1 MVTVS
6 TFTENDT
13 SVVCDKPSVCP
24 GEAVNC
30 VCATGNSN
38 LLAWVTDG
46 SRLVFTLNDPL
57 LLRQNVTGSSAYG
70 ILTDRYNESGIQVI
84 ISNLT
89 FTASM
94 DDTSLLAKCENVDRS
109 TSNPAIIP
117 VVGKL
122 SNIGA
127 YSHILS

>member
-1 MVTVS
+1 MG
-6 TFTENDT
+6 DRW
-13 SVVCDKPSVCP
+13 KQ
-24 GEAVNC
+24 AC
-30 VCATGNSN
+30 VYSI
-38 LLAWVTDG
+38 
-46 SRLVFTLNDPL
+46 NDPPPT
-57 LLRQNVTGSSAYG
+57 RRNVTGSSAYG

-89 FTASM
+89 LTASM

-122 SNIGA
+122 RNIGA
-127 YSHILS
+127 YSYNLS